1 MAALRSLIFCI
12 RAPVGASWVST
23 EKASDAYEP
32 ARPTRSKMSSS
43 SRIAPAR
50 PAASSPATLPR

>member
-1 MAALRSLIFCI
+1 MAALRSETCCI
-12 RAPVGASWVST
+12 SAPVGASWVST

-50 PAASSPATLPR
+50 AGASRPATLPR